1 MAALKEQVKIFI
13 VQALACMD
21 TPQQVANAVK
31 QEFNIEIDRKQVQLY
46 DPTKAAG
53 KNLSKKYKDLF
64 HKTRE
69 DFKKNVYD
77 IPLANKAYR
86 LKELQKIYED
96 WKNNRLMKQGVI
108 KQVREEMQGY
118 DLMLLNLE
126 LKQLEIEKLREGEGD
141 EDPTPVKVTIQ
152 VVDASKKMPN
162 INPTLNVPQ
171 ANFCRWKEVP
181 RICRWLWI
189 GKDLGWMLQF
199 MQQSLGIP

>member
-53 KNLSKKYKDLF
+53 KNLSKKY
-64 HKTRE
+64 
-69 DFKKNVYD
+69 
-77 IPLANKAYR
+77 
-86 LKELQKIYED
+86 KELQKIYED

-152 VVDASKKMPN
+152 VVDASKKD
-162 INPTLNVPQ
+162 
-171 ANFCRWKEVP
+171 AEH
-181 RICRWLWI
+181 
-189 GKDLGWMLQF
+189 
-199 MQQSLGIP
+199 QSDTECTSG

>member
-13 VQALACMD
+13 VQTLACMD

-152 VVDASKKMPN
+152 VVDASKKD
-162 INPTLNVPQ
+162 
-171 ANFCRWKEVP
+171 AEH
-181 RICRWLWI
+181 
-189 GKDLGWMLQF
+189 
-199 MQQSLGIP
+199 QSDTECTSG